1 MHCSRSKKL
10 AVNGIMHEK
19 ESVSKENTS
28 DARLS
33 VKDNVRLR
41 VMKSPTSFKKMDLG
55 EMNIS
60 QALPQASSTTLSA
73 NTSTKVTTTKSKNIV
88 KAHSSLNAPNSKPL
102 RLRIVLLGSE
112 RTGKS
117 CLIKRYCEKRFVS
130 KYMPTIGIDYGATK
144 ICVDKCD
151 VSVHIFDTSG
161 SDLFT
166 DVRNEFYY
174 DAHGILVVFDV
185 TKRDTF
191 DSLNEWIY
199 EIKAEL
205 QRRISHQSKND
216 SLESNPPVVLICGNK
231 TDLLDGK
238 GTNKNDHNCVEEIEA
253 RLWADVHGFQY
264 YETSASTGEG
274 VSDMFSTF
282 FSNIVRQQLDVM
294 THGGKL
300 PKTPA
305 SARYIIMR

>member
-1 MHCSRSKKL
+1 MR
-10 AVNGIMHEK
+10 EK
-19 ESVSKENTS
+19 ETTSNEN
-28 DARLS
+28 ARLS
-33 VKDNVRLR
+33 VKDNIRLR
-41 VMKSPTSFKKMDLG
+41 VNKSQKLPKNMESQETKSLNVMPAASPATLAAHSTSKISSNKVKNHLKSP
-55 EMNIS
+55 
-60 QALPQASSTTLSA
+60 
-73 NTSTKVTTTKSKNIV
+73 
-88 KAHSSLNAPNSKPL
+88 SSLNEATQKPL
-102 RLRIVLLGSE
+102 RLRIVLLGAE

-191 DSLNEWIY
+191 DNLHEWIY
-199 EIKAEL
+199 EINAEL
-205 QRRISHQSKND
+205 HRRGSHQNSQD
-216 SLESNPPVVLICGNK
+216 SNLPIILICGNK
-231 TDLLDGK
+231 IDLLDSK
-238 GTNKNDHNCVEEIEA
+238 GSEKDTHDSVEEIEA

-264 YETSASTGEG
+264 YETSANTGEG

-282 FSNIVRQQLDVM
+282 FSTIVRQQL

-305 SARYIIMR
+305 SARYKDAIIIISKLSSQKNIF

>member
-1 MHCSRSKKL
+1 
-10 AVNGIMHEK
+10 MHEK
-19 ESVSKENTS
+19 ETIQKEN
-28 DARLS
+28 ARLS

-41 VMKSPTSFKKMDLG
+41 VMKSPTPLKNMDSG
-55 EMNIS
+55 EGKNLK
-60 QALPQASSTTLSA
+60 ALPGASLTTVSA
-73 NTSTKVTTTKSKNIV
+73 HPSTKVPATKPKSHSK
-88 KAHSSLNAPNSKPL
+88 HTSSLVVPQHKPL
-102 RLRIVLLGSE
+102 RLRIVLLGAE

-174 DAHGILVVFDV
+174 DAHGILVVFDI
-185 TKRDTF
+185 TNRDTF
-191 DSLNEWIY
+191 ESLHEWIY
-199 EIKAEL
+199 EINAEL
-205 QRRISHQSKND
+205 QRRGTPD
-216 SLESNPPVVLICGNK
+216 SNSPVVLICGNK
-231 TDLLDGK
+231 IDLIDREESD
-238 GTNKNDHNCVEEIEA
+238 KNCHDSVEEIEA
-253 RLWADVHGFQY
+253 KLWADVHGFQY

-282 FSNIVRQQLDVM
+282 FSTIVRQQLDVM

-305 SARYIIMR
+305 SARYYYI

>member
-1 MHCSRSKKL
+1 
-10 AVNGIMHEK
+10 MHEK
-19 ESVSKENTS
+19 ETISNEN
-28 DARLS
+28 ARLS

-41 VMKSPTSFKKMDLG
+41 VMKSPKPSQIMESG
-55 EMNIS
+55 EIRNS
-60 QALPQASSTTLSA
+60 KASPEVSSTTVAAHPTSKLS
-73 NTSTKVTTTKSKNIV
+73 THKSKNHL
-88 KAHSSLNAPNSKPL
+88 KSSSPLNVQTKKPL
-102 RLRIVLLGSE
+102 RLRIVLLGAE

-191 DSLNEWIY
+191 DSLHEWIY
-199 EIKAEL
+199 EINAEL
-205 QRRISHQSKND
+205 QRRGLQHNKND
-216 SLESNPPVVLICGNK
+216 NLDSNLPVVLICGNK
-231 TDLLDGK
+231 IDLVDGK
-238 GTNKNDHNCVEEIEA
+238 ETHKNTHDTVEEIEA

-282 FSNIVRQQLDVM
+282 FSTIVRQQLDVM

-305 SARYIIMR
+305 SARYKLDQG